1 MKATLLFLFLL
12 PVGLLLAQTP
22 QKQLVEAVTEAEYAQ
37 ALNLAQQVDITQI
50 DTTIKRYSRS
60 GSEIVQR
67 TGRKNP
73 LAILLLPFI
82 ALESAAKE
90 KTYRFS
96 FDEVALA
103 WAVGDSIA
111 SPQKTAWVKYLLEN
125 TDTSHVHTDY
135 FNISLLEMAC
145 ENVQADIVK
154 LLLQYKAHPKI
165 IYITSGSHLDG
176 TYQQRHTDPK
186 TEYLKKWTKK
196 YLAYLSPD
204 HPQQADA
211 LAIVESLLK
220 EGYQLSW
227 WDIAGAASPKLIKI
241 MEKYVALEMEN
252 EEKDHTLIDQAVY
265 SCDVPLYKYLQQK
278 GYEMTKRK
286 YLVWRCAEILEYLY
300 PQIIQSTDPKDIVDL
315 EEIRAEEG
323 EVIHRLIRS
332 YGENEQ
338 ETNKRKLEVLNIL
351 IRDYKANIN
360 MRFRADI
367 EQGWGVKKVRRV
379 ERVNKKYLG
388 FTPLHAAIED
398 ENEAIVKLLIGRLAN
413 PHIACGE
420 LTAFRYE
427 YISNTTPLEMAKA
440 IYKKE
445 KKRLEEDNPIQQKRE
460 RIYLLL
466 KDYTKNYH
474 KLTKK

>member
-1 MKATLLFLFLL
+1 MKATLLFLYLL

-22 QKQLVEAVTEAEYAQ
+22 QQQLVEAVTKAEYTQ

-90 KTYRFS
+90 KTYHFS

-154 LLLQYKAHPKI
+154 LLLQYNAHPKI

-204 HPQQADA
+204 HPQQTNA
-211 LAIVESLLK
+211 LEIVESLLQN
-220 EGYQLSW
+220 GYQLSW

-241 MEKYVALEMEN
+241 MEKYVALEIEN

-265 SCDVPLYKYLQQK
+265 SCDVPLYKYLQQQ

-286 YLVWRCAEILEYLY
+286 YLVWRCAEMLEYLY
-300 PQIIQSTDPKDIVDL
+300 PQIIQSTDPKDIADL
-315 EEIRAEEG
+315 EEIRAAEG
-323 EVIHRLIRS
+323 ASLHKLIRS
-332 YGENEQ
+332 RDEI
-338 ETNKRKLEVLNIL
+338 KKKSKALDIL
-351 IRDYKANIN
+351 LGKYKANLN
-360 MRFRADI
+360 MTHKIREELNFWD
-367 EQGWGVKKVRRV
+367 KLSN
-379 ERVNKKYLG
+379 ERYLG
-388 FTPLHAAIED
+388 FTPLHSAVED
-398 ENEAIVKLLIGRLAN
+398 ENEVLVKLLMKHLAD
-413 PHIACGE
+413 PYIVCGE
-420 LTAFRYE
+420 LTDPDMRYL
-427 YISNTTPLEMAKA
+427 SNTTPLEMTKA

-445 KKRLEEDNPIQQKRE
+445 RKWREKDDPVQQKRE

-466 KDYTKNYH
+466 KD
-474 KLTKK
+474 

>member
-1 MKATLLFLFLL
+1 MKATLLFLCLL

-22 QKQLVEAVTEAEYAQ
+22 QQQLVEAVTEAEYTQ

-103 WAVGDSIA
+103 WAIGDSIA

-154 LLLQYKAHPKI
+154 LLLQYNAHPKI

-176 TYQQRHTDPK
+176 TYQQRYTDPK

-196 YLAYLSPD
+196 YLVYLSPD

-227 WDIAGAASPKLIKI
+227 WDIVGAASPKLIEI
-241 MEKYVALEMEN
+241 MEKYVPLEMEN
-252 EEKDHTLIDQAVY
+252 EEKDRTLIDQAVY
-265 SCDVPLYKYLQQK
+265 SCDVPLYKYLQQQ

-286 YLVWRCAEILEYLY
+286 YLVWRCAEMLEYLH
-300 PQIIQSTDPKDIVDL
+300 PQVIQSTDPKDIADL
-315 EEIRAEEG
+315 EEIRAAEG
-323 EVIHRLIRS
+323 ETLPILVFSL
-332 YGENEQ
+332 GKTEKKLK
-338 ETNKRKLEVLNIL
+338 TLEVLL
-351 IRDYKANIN
+351 VKYKANIN
-360 MRFRADI
+360 MTYDNEEFN
-367 EQGWGVKKVRRV
+367 E
-379 ERVNKKYLG
+379 YLLG
-388 FTPLHAAIED
+388 CTSLHVAIKE
-398 ENEAIVKLLIGRLAN
+398 ENEEIIELLIKHLAN
-413 PHIACGE
+413 PYITCGE
-420 LTAFRYE
+420 LTYPDYRYL
-427 YISNTTPLEMAKA
+427 SNTTPIEMARA

-445 KKRLEEDNPIQQKRE
+445 KKWREEDDPVQQKRE
-460 RIYLLL
+460 RIYLIL
-466 KDYTKNYH
+466 KDYTKNYR
-474 KLTKK
+474 KLTKE

>member
-22 QKQLVEAVTEAEYAQ
+22 QQQLVEAVTEAEYTQ

-103 WAVGDSIA
+103 WAIGDSIA

-154 LLLQYKAHPKI
+154 LLLQYNARPKI
-165 IYITSGSHLDG
+165 IYITSVSHLDG
-176 TYQQRHTDPK
+176 TYQQRYTDPK

-204 HPQQADA
+204 YPQQADA
-211 LAIVESLLK
+211 LEIVESLLK

-227 WDIAGAASPKLIKI
+227 WDIAGAASPKLIEI
-241 MEKYVALEMEN
+241 MEKYVALEVEG
-252 EEKDHTLIDQAVY
+252 EKETYNLVDEATY
-265 SCDVPLYKYLQQK
+265 SCDLPLYQYLEKQDYQMESKKRLIDMCVEVLEYILPQMDQSSDPNDIEALKEIKAKEGDDLFKIVYSDDSNDSVKIQLLLDYGANIDMTVPFYEKPSSTSWEWILLSSRHGFTALHQSIYSGDINMVKFLIVNRANPFIKCKNLKYKDEYLSNLTPLQMALII
-278 GYEMTKRK
+278 YEENYRKKSKDDPERQKRK
-286 YLVWRCAEILEYLY
+286 Y
-300 PQIIQSTDPKDIVDL
+300 
-315 EEIRAEEG
+315 
-323 EVIHRLIRS
+323 
-332 YGENEQ
+332 
-338 ETNKRKLEVLNIL
+338 
-351 IRDYKANIN
+351 
-360 MRFRADI
+360 
-367 EQGWGVKKVRRV
+367 
-379 ERVNKKYLG
+379 
-388 FTPLHAAIED
+388 
-398 ENEAIVKLLIGRLAN
+398 
-413 PHIACGE
+413 
-420 LTAFRYE
+420 
-427 YISNTTPLEMAKA
+427 
-440 IYKKE
+440 IYS
-445 KKRLEEDNPIQQKRE
+445 LM
-460 RIYLLL
+460 
-466 KDYTKNYH
+466 KDYTKNYF
-474 KLTKK
+474 KSTKK